1 MTAVYKNRDEVI
13 EIDAVWIERL
23 KQAARQEKLG
33 RARLCLHLSQDD
45 LVQEMLIAF
54 CRGSYI
60 RPHRHVAKSESFHV
74 VEGELLVVLFGDDG
88 KPIREFRMGPLGSGK
103 NFIYRLASDTWHTVV
118 PLSEYVVIHE
128 TTTGPWDP
136 NENQVAPWSPDES
149 SLSDVEHFLA
159 GLSNDV
165 NEGRSFS

>member
-1 MTAVYKNRDEVI
+1 MSAVYRNQDEVI

-60 RPHRHVAKSESFHV
+60 RPHRHIAKSESFHV
-74 VEGELLVVLFGDDG
+74 VEGELLVVLFESDG
-88 KPIREFRMGPLGSGK
+88 KPIREISLGPLGSGK

-118 PLSEYVVIHE
+118 PLSDYVVIHE
-128 TTTGPWDP
+128 TTTGPWNP
-136 NENQVAPWSPDES
+136 SETQVAPWAPDE
-149 SLSDVEHFLA
+149 LSGPDVEKFVT
-159 GLSNDV
+159 GLISGCND
-165 NEGRSFS
+165 GSSIS